1 MLISG
6 FDDREREV
14 LIAALRY
21 WRAHRQGGHTRR
33 TDPPLTPD
41 TIELLLAK
49 LGYRVG
55 PSLPP
60 DDFSADIR

>member
-1 MLISG
+1 MLISS

-41 TIELLLAK
+41 TIDLLLDK
-49 LGYRVG
+49 LRSVG
-55 PSLPP
+55 PSLSP
-60 DDFSADIR
+60 DDFSAGLR